1 MNFEQRKK
9 IALKV
14 FYKICGNYSNNADVC
29 LSNDIIII
37 NGAPLF
43 FNDILDYY
51 NRLQE
56 IKKWYY
62 LIEF

>member
-1 MNFEQRKK
+1 MTFKQRNE

-14 FYKICGNYSNNADVC
+14 FNKLCTMSKSDIV
-29 LSNDIIII
+29 LSNDTITI

-51 NRLQE
+51 DRLKE
-56 IKKWYY
+56 VNKWN
-62 LIEF
+62 

>member
-1 MNFEQRKK
+1 MEFEQRKK

-14 FYKICGNYSNNADVC
+14 FYKLCTMSTSDIV
-29 LSNDIIII
+29 LSNDTITI

-51 NRLQE
+51 NR
-56 IKKWYY
+56 IKNNCFIKSRVNSK
-62 LIEF
+62 

>member
-1 MNFEQRKK
+1 MTFKQRNK

-14 FYKICGNYSNNADVC
+14 FKKLCTMSKSDIV
-29 LSNDIIII
+29 LSNDTILI

-51 NRLQE
+51 NR
-56 IKKWYY
+56 IKEVKK
-62 LIEF
+62 

>member
-1 MNFEQRKK
+1 MNLEQRNQ

-14 FYKICGNYSNNADVC
+14 FKKLCTMSKSDIV
-29 LSNDIIII
+29 LSNDTITI

-51 NRLQE
+51 NRLKE
-56 IKKWYY
+56 VRS
-62 LIEF
+62 

>member
-1 MNFEQRKK
+1 MEFEQRKK

-14 FYKICGNYSNNADVC
+14 FYKLCTMSTSDIV
-29 LSNDIIII
+29 LSNDTITI

-51 NRLQE
+51 NR
-56 IKKWYY
+56 IKEVKK
-62 LIEF
+62 

>member
-1 MNFEQRKK
+1 MTFKQRNE

-14 FYKICGNYSNNADVC
+14 FNNLCTMSKSDIA
-29 LSNDIIII
+29 LSNDIILI

-51 NRLQE
+51 NRLKE
-56 IKKWYY
+56 VNKWN
-62 LIEF
+62 

>member
-1 MNFEQRKK
+1 MTFKQRNK

-14 FYKICGNYSNNADVC
+14 FNKLCTMSKSDIV
-29 LSNDIIII
+29 LSNDTITI

-51 NRLQE
+51 NRLKE
-56 IKKWYY
+56 VKK
-62 LIEF
+62 